1 MTLKAYTMGSSQ
13 KIKSLDSKLIELNK
27 KLKKTKEEKDQL
39 ILLEHIDNIYL
50 EIDRINVL
58 RREIISEKIMKGLG
72 FKDTDFNKEV
82 STFSGGWKM
91 RAELSRI
98 LIEEPD
104 IILLDEPTNHLDLP
118 AILWLEKFLKSTK
131 CSIILVSHDI
141 DFLNKNVN
149 RIFDI
154 SNKTI
159 KDYNGN
165 YTRYTVHREQEI
177 ERQIREKRIRINI

>member
-1 MTLKAYTMGSSQ
+1 
-13 KIKSLDSKLIELNK
+13 
-27 KLKKTKEEKDQL
+27 
-39 ILLEHIDNIYL
+39 
-50 EIDRINVL
+50 
-58 RREIISEKIMKGLG
+58 MKGLG

-131 CSIILVSHDI
+131 NAQL
-141 DFLNKNVN
+141 
-149 RIFDI
+149 
-154 SNKTI
+154 
-159 KDYNGN
+159 Y
-165 YTRYTVHREQEI
+165 
-177 ERQIREKRIRINI
+177 